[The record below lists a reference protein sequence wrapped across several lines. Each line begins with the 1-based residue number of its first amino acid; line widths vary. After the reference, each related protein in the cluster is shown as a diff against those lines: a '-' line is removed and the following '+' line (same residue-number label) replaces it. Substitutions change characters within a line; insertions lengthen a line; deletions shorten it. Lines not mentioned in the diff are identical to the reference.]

1 MRGILRDG
9 ARIRTAWPP
18 VLGVL
23 AIFAFAGVVE
33 AAGGARLILPD
44 VCVESGDRTAVIPLV
59 LTGADELRPSSLRTT
74 VLFDP
79 QIVAVEGVE
88 DPSHLGMNWTLD
100 QATGRVDLVWHTQGR
115 QPVPPLPAGVLAR
128 IKLRLL
134 DPAAREPRL
143 EVDAG
148 QTRSLDGNGR
158 IANVGVTGPATLVQG
173 SGGLWVEMSVDRGR
187 TIIASSGSSL
197 RGRPWILRGR
207 MGDLI
212 RADHKVLLGSLE
224 ALEAGRDGRL
234 SVDTEIP
241 ARGGVF
247 YYLAVRDDGAGHPVL
262 GFDSQCR
269 PRLVLAARAATP

>member
-1 MRGILRDG
+1 MRRIFADG
-9 ARIRTAWPP
+9 AGIRIVLAP
-18 VLGVL
+18 VLRTL
-23 AIFAFAGVVE
+23 AAFAVVGVVQ
-33 AAGGARLILPD
+33 ASGGARLILPD
-44 VCVESGDRTAVIPLV
+44 VCVQSGDRTVSLPVV

-74 VLFDP
+74 ILFDP
-79 QIVAVEGVE
+79 QVVAVEEIEDRTRLGV
-88 DPSHLGMNWTLD
+88 SWTVD
-100 QATGRVDLVWHTQGR
+100 QAAGRIDLVWHTQGR

-128 IKLRLL
+128 INLRLL
-134 DPAAREPRL
+134 DDAAVEPRL
-143 EVDAG
+143 DVDAG

-158 IANVGVTGPATLVQG
+158 IANVEVIGPATLVQG
-173 SGGLWVEMSVDRGR
+173 SGGLRIEMSVDRGR
-187 TIIASSGSSL
+187 TIIASTGSSL

-207 MGDLI
+207 MDDLV
-212 RADHKVLLGSLE
+212 RANHRVLLGSLK

-269 PRLVLAARAATP
+269 PRMVMPARAATP